1 MVRRM
6 TDQLALVRLL
16 QLASP
21 ALPVGA
27 FSYSQGLEAGIEAG
41 LVRDAA
47 TLQAWL
53 GDALQCGLAGMELP
67 LLQRLR
73 ACWSVALDTERD
85 AAPNPAPNPE
95 PVPNPAPDT
104 VDQVCMAQA
113 QHWND
118 SLLCTRESA
127 ELRAEALQMGYSLR
141 ELLRALLQDR
151 AVNAMDSAEGQRH
164 RLALHCLQSLQ
175 SPAFATV
182 YALAAGVWRIP
193 LRQAMTAYVW
203 SWLENQV
210 MAAIKAVPLGQ
221 TDGQR
226 VLLRMGAGLD
236 AVIDKVLDGAEQDMT
251 NFLPGLAI
259 LASQHETQY
268 SRLFRS

>member
-1 MVRRM
+1 MDHRM
-6 TDQLALVRLL
+6 TDQRALVRLL

-27 FSYSQGLEAGIEAG
+27 FSYSQGLEAGVEAG

-53 GDALQCGLAGMELP
+53 VDALQCGLAGMELP
-67 LLQRLR
+67 LLQRLY
-73 ACWSVALDTERD
+73 ACWSAALDTERD
-85 AAPNPAPNPE
+85 AAPNPE
-95 PVPNPAPDT
+95 SVPNPAPAT
-104 VDQVCMAQA
+104 VGHACIAQA

-127 ELRAEALQMGYSLR
+127 E
-141 ELLRALLQDR
+141 
-151 AVNAMDSAEGQRH
+151 GQRH
-164 RLALHCLQSLQ
+164 RLALLWLQSLQ

-182 YALAAGVWRIP
+182 YALAAGVWGIP
-193 LRQAMTAYVW
+193 IRQAMTAYVW

-236 AVIDKVLDGAEQDMT
+236 AVIDKVLDSAEQDMT

>member
-1 MVRRM
+1 MVRMAMVRRM
-6 TDQLALVRLL
+6 TDQRALVRLL

-47 TLQAWL
+47 TLQVWL
-53 GDALQCGLAGMELP
+53 DTALQCGLAGMELP
-67 LLQRLR
+67 LLQRLH
-73 ACWSVALDTERD
+73 ACWSAALDRE
-85 AAPNPAPNPE
+85 PNSARN
-95 PVPNPAPDT
+95 T
-104 VDQVCMAQA
+104 FDQDCIARA

-127 ELRAEALQMGYSLR
+127 ELRAEALQMGYSLG
-141 ELLRALLQDR
+141 ELLRALLQDS
-151 AVNAMDSAEGQRH
+151 AVNAMDGAEGQRH
-164 RLALHCLQSLQ
+164 RRALHGLQSLQ

-182 YALAAGVWRIP
+182 YALAASVWGIG
-193 LRQAMTAYVW
+193 LRQTLTAYVW

-226 VLLRMGAGLD
+226 VLLRMGGGLD
-236 AVIDKVLDGAEQDMT
+236 AVIDQVLDRAEQDMT

>member
-1 MVRRM
+1 MDHRM
-6 TDQLALVRLL
+6 TDQRALVRLL

-27 FSYSQGLEAGIEAG
+27 FSYSQGLEAGVEAG

-53 GDALQCGLAGMELP
+53 VDALQCGLAGMELP
-67 LLQRLR
+67 LLQRLY
-73 ACWSVALDTERD
+73 ACWSAALDTERD
-85 AAPNPAPNPE
+85 AAPNPE
-95 PVPNPAPDT
+95 SVPNPAPAT
-104 VDQVCMAQA
+104 VGHACIAQA

-141 ELLRALLQDR
+141 ELLRALLQDH

-164 RLALHCLQSLQ
+164 RRALLWLQSLQ

-182 YALAAGVWRIP
+182 YALAAGVWGIP
-193 LRQAMTAYVW
+193 IRQAMTAYVW

-236 AVIDKVLDGAEQDMT
+236 AVIDKVLDSAEQDMT

>member
-1 MVRRM
+1 MAMVRTAMVRRM
-6 TDQLALVRLL
+6 TDPRALVRLL

-53 GDALQCGLAGMELP
+53 DDALQCGLAGMELP
-67 LLQRLR
+67 LLQRLH
-73 ACWSVALDTERD
+73 ACWSVALDTGRD
-85 AAPNPAPNPE
+85 PAS
-95 PVPNPAPDT
+95 NPAPDT
-104 VDQVCMAQA
+104 VDQACIARA

-141 ELLRALLQDR
+141 ELLRALLQDS
-151 AVNAMDSAEGQRH
+151 AVNAMDGAEGQRH
-164 RLALHCLQSLQ
+164 RRALHGLQSLQ

-182 YALAAGVWRIP
+182 YALAASVWGIG

-226 VLLRMGAGLD
+226 VLLRMGGGLD
-236 AVIDKVLDGAEQDMT
+236 AVIDKVLDSAAQDMT